1 MEEIVEYNETEVE
14 GNVLMKKLS
23 TSATEMLRSG
33 KGYRNNDRGTGYYF
47 IQEIV
52 KYETEELENE
62 DILDT
67 CTLLYGTTNVM
78 GLIHEKFGTTKL
90 HGLWLTTLD
99 GVLENYGEED
109 ITLVTPYKIPSDAL
123 IISDLD
129 AEGALFVYP
138 VGKHPKESILVT
150 IEIDTKLLS

>member
-1 MEEIVEYNETEVE
+1 MEQTPIFHLAYEDDM
-14 GNVLMKKLS
+14 LMEKLS
-23 TSATEMLRSG
+23 ESVIEMMKSG
-33 KGYRNNDRGTGYYF
+33 KGYRNNNRGTGYYY

-52 KYETEELENE
+52 EFETKELENE
-62 DILDT
+62 DIFDT
-67 CTLLYGTTNVM
+67 CGLLYGTTNVM
-78 GLIHEKFGTTKL
+78 ELIHEKFGTTKL